1 MIVYFLFCK
10 AMKIKVGT
18 YCTKRYNK
26 KDTRLTIPIRIEDAK
41 GNVKSRVAE
50 FLKSETKDSESA
62 MELAEDLDPQTAHD
76 QDLIFK
82 LYYFAAM
89 RDNEKGSLR
98 YAECLDPSKPAWGS
112 IEKDPVEAWEYYG
125 KSSDGISM
133 RQNMK
138 DWVERE
144 ANNGNSQA
152 KKWLKKLK

>member
-1 MIVYFLFCK
+1 M
-10 AMKIKVGT
+10 
-18 YCTKRYNK
+18 
-26 KDTRLTIPIRIEDAK
+26 
-41 GNVKSRVAE
+41 KSRVAE

-138 DWVERE
+138 DLVERE